1 MKKTLRIRDI
11 AMQTGFSVSTV
22 SRVLAGKANT
32 SDTARTRILSAA
44 RQYGVMDTLAT
55 GRMLLNG
62 LMVFAPERAF
72 NRRTDIFYHKV
83 LEGIIESLK
92 PHEVRLRYCGLAE
105 NNSDVALFL
114 AKMAAEDTEGAI
126 LIGIDDPYIHTLA
139 AELGKPCVLV
149 NCLDHKMRLSGVS
162 PAHQLIGEFAANYL
176 IEQGHRQIL
185 TLLCLRRYTMEW
197 RLAGVREAYQ
207 QHNLPFSET
216 FNLLTPGG
224 FGAEQARHAVSEF
237 LSHCPAEQRPSA
249 ILAGGDFMASGAIDA
264 LHQAGWRVPQDI
276 SVMSMDGA
284 NLAAIHDIPLTSVL
298 VPCEELGREAV
309 RLLQSQRI
317 QPGRHCGHL
326 LLNGTLITRDSVKRI
341 RPSLRHAPV
350 QDTDLYDSQTNAD

>member
-1 MKKTLRIRDI
+1 MKKNLRIHDI

-22 SRVLAGKANT
+22 SRVLAGKSNT

-44 RQYGVMDTLAT
+44 RQYGVMDNLAT
-55 GRMLLNG
+55 GRMLLNS
-62 LMVFAPERAF
+62 LTVFAPERAF
-72 NRRTDIFYHKV
+72 NRRTDIFYHNV
-83 LEGIIESLK
+83 LEGILDALK
-92 PHEVRLRYCGLAE
+92 PHDVRLRYCGLAE

-114 AKMAAEDTEGAI
+114 EKMSADDTEGAI

-139 AELGKPCVLV
+139 AELGKPCILI

-176 IEQGHRQIL
+176 IEQGHRQLL

-207 QHNLPFSET
+207 QHNLPFSEA

-224 FGAEQARHAVSEF
+224 FGAEQARYAVSDF
-237 LSHCPAEQRPSA
+237 LSHCPPDKRPTA
-249 ILAGGDFMASGAIDA
+249 ILAGGDFMASGAIEA
-264 LHQAGWRVPQDI
+264 LRQAGWRVPHDI
-276 SVMSMDGA
+276 SVMSMDGE

-298 VPCEELGREAV
+298 VPREELGREAV
-309 RLLQSQRI
+309 RLLQSQLM
-317 QPGRHCGHL
+317 QPGRSAGHM
-326 LLNGTLITRDSVKRI
+326 LLNGTLVIRDSVKRI
-341 RPSLRHAPV
+341 RPSPRHATV
-350 QDTDLYDSQTNAD
+350 QDTDLYDTTERG